1 VKVLKIKDLKQIIMN
16 LDDSYDVEMEE
27 QQDKVDTIQI
37 KGVEISLETKQV
49 IFKNW

>member
-1 VKVLKIKDLKQIIMN
+1 MKIKQLKEIIMN

-27 QQDKVDTIQI
+27 QEDKVDTIPI
-37 KGVEISLETKQV
+37 KGVEISLESKQV